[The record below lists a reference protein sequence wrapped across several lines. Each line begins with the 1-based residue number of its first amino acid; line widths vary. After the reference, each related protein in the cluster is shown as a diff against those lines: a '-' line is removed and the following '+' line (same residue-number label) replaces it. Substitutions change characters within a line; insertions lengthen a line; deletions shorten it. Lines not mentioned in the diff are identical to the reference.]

1 MGILGDIIGGIAN
14 VGQVAVSAGQA
25 ANEERWNQRNY
36 EAAKGAQAFNEAAW
50 QKQYDFGREQFE
62 YSKSADQRAYEFGL
76 QQFDF
81 SKSQHEYQVG
91 QNELTRQRE
100 DNAVQRRVADL
111 KAAGLSPTL
120 AAGSAAGAV
129 SMSGGSGAAGSVPSG
144 GARGSVSG
152 SSITPASRKA
162 TSMAAV
168 ANALVMSR
176 NLARQDKEI
185 ELLDQETK
193 LKASQVD
200 ESMARSTGLT
210 YSNQAQAYANALM
223 EERWAMETGRYE
235 REGKSLA
242 SAIREADARINAMNA
257 ASALSAQN
265 LVESKYNLGKYM
277 DVGVATDAPA
287 ATKNATSVV
296 NAAKSLW
303 EKYGT
308 QIKRNYGAQKR
319 KYSEYK
325 MSDADKARIH
335 HTELGRWLSK

>member
-1 MGILGDIIGGIAN
+1 MTKYGGFMGILGDIIGGIAN

-25 ANEERWNQRNY
+25 ANEEKWNQKNY
-36 EAAKGAQAFNEAAW
+36 ESAQAAQAFNESAW
-50 QKQYDFGREQFE
+50 QKQYDFGLE
-62 YSKSADQRAYEFGL
+62 
-76 QQFDF
+76 QFDF
-81 SKSQHEYQVG
+81 SKAQHDYQVG

-100 DNAVQRRVADL
+100 DTAVQRRVADL

-129 SMSGGSGAAGSVPSG
+129 SMTGGSGPS
-144 GARGSVSG
+144 GSVSG
-152 SSITPASRKA
+152 SNITPASRKT
-162 TSMAAV
+162 TSMSAV

-176 NLARQDKEI
+176 NIMRLDKEI
-185 ELLDQETK
+185 ELMDMEKK

-223 EERWAMETGRYE
+223 DERWAMETGRYS
-235 REGKSLA
+235 REGTSLN
-242 SAIREADARINAMNA
+242 SAIREADARINASNA

-265 LVESKYNLGKYM
+265 LIESKYNLGKYM
-277 DVGVATDAPA
+277 DVGVATNAPA

-303 EKYGT
+303 DKYGA
-308 QIKRNYGAQKR
+308 QIRKNYGAQKR